1 MLSTTLAPSNHRHP
15 TEQELP
21 ESWVDCPRSVHVS
34 LLYRYTYFDTCFSF
48 ELVVN
53 APSLTRA
60 RFGQQPWHGSLVLP
74 AACFY

>member
-1 MLSTTLAPSNHRHP
+1 MFFFCIDTHI
-15 TEQELP
+15 
-21 ESWVDCPRSVHVS
+21 VDI
-34 LLYRYTYFDTCFSF
+34 CFSF

-60 RFGQQPWHGSLVLP
+60 RFGQQPLHGSLVLP